1 MKKKTAKRLMAA
13 SMAGTMAMTMLAGF
27 TSSADEASDKPDT
40 WIADRTITVQA
51 YVDDIGNTLPSDFN
65 NTETMKKIT
74 ELTGIKLDVRYTP
87 GDSDSK
93 VLASQLASGTIPDVI
108 ISYLDNSTRPEFPL
122 LYKAAKDGM
131 FADVSEYMKNG
142 KVYSKYYEDGYLP
155 DDTKKNIVFRDDLD
169 GVYLWQLNIDEIDRS
184 LEYDPDE
191 EYVGGMYIQKSI
203 ADDLG
208 IDPTAIN
215 TQDDFYDLLVKIKE
229 GGYKDDNGNDVYPLG
244 PKYWGGSVDA
254 VKYIAAGYAWGVSDD
269 YNLDENG
276 DVKHI
281 AETDHVYDEIN
292 FVRKLLDED
301 LMNPEFF
308 TMDSTRAEEVSK
320 NHNSAIIE
328 DWIPLGPLND
338 ISGDNKEVV
347 RGKSGRGCMAISA
360 DAENP
365 EEIFQ
370 FFDWLSTKEG
380 QIIAQYGAE
389 GVSYTMED
397 GYPRLTDEVAEKLNA
412 GDTDYLINTIGAGF
426 GGSGNYFFE
435 FVLTNKN
442 NKDNFGESRPGASSG
457 NSAFARSVQIAKDYP
472 VEKKLVSG
480 LNATAY
486 MSVDELA
493 DVKMQMDL
501 LDWDETFVQACFAKS
516 DDEVKSIVESF
527 RNQLAAAGIDR
538 FEAYVKSV
546 YEEDPNAVNFYD

>member
-1 MKKKTAKRLMAA
+1 MCIR
-13 SMAGTMAMTMLAGF
+13 
-27 TSSADEASDKPDT
+27 
-40 WIADRTITVQA
+40 DR
-51 YVDDIGNTLPSDFN
+51 
-65 NTETMKKIT
+65 
-74 ELTGIKLDVRYTP
+74 
-87 GDSDSK
+87 
-93 VLASQLASGTIPDVI
+93 
-108 ISYLDNSTRPEFPL
+108 
-122 LYKAAKDGM
+122 
-131 FADVSEYMKNG
+131 
-142 KVYSKYYEDGYLP
+142 
-155 DDTKKNIVFRDDLD
+155 
-169 GVYLWQLNIDEIDRS
+169 
-184 LEYDPDE
+184 
-191 EYVGGMYIQKSI
+191 
-203 ADDLG
+203 
-208 IDPTAIN
+208 
-215 TQDDFYDLLVKIKE
+215 
-229 GGYKDDNGNDVYPLG
+229 
-244 PKYWGGSVDA
+244 
-254 VKYIAAGYAWGVSDD
+254 
-269 YNLDENG
+269 
-276 DVKHI
+276 
-281 AETDHVYDEIN
+281 
-292 FVRKLLDED
+292 
-301 LMNPEFF
+301 
-308 TMDSTRAEEVSK
+308 
-320 NHNSAIIE
+320 
-328 DWIPLGPLND
+328 
-338 ISGDNKEVV
+338 
-347 RGKSGRGCMAISA
+347 
-360 DAENP
+360 NP

>member
-215 TQDDFYDLLVKIKE
+215 TQDDFYDLLVKI
-229 GGYKDDNGNDVYPLG
+229 GR
-244 PKYWGGSVDA
+244 A
-254 VKYIAAGYAWGVSDD
+254 
-269 YNLDENG
+269 
-276 DVKHI
+276 
-281 AETDHVYDEIN
+281 HV
-292 FVRKLLDED
+292 
-301 LMNPEFF
+301 
-308 TMDSTRAEEVSK
+308 
-320 NHNSAIIE
+320 
-328 DWIPLGPLND
+328 
-338 ISGDNKEVV
+338 
-347 RGKSGRGCMAISA
+347 
-360 DAENP
+360 
-365 EEIFQ
+365 
-370 FFDWLSTKEG
+370 
-380 QIIAQYGAE
+380 
-389 GVSYTMED
+389 
-397 GYPRLTDEVAEKLNA
+397 
-412 GDTDYLINTIGAGF
+412 
-426 GGSGNYFFE
+426 
-435 FVLTNKN
+435 
-442 NKDNFGESRPGASSG
+442 
-457 NSAFARSVQIAKDYP
+457 
-472 VEKKLVSG
+472 
-480 LNATAY
+480 
-486 MSVDELA
+486 
-493 DVKMQMDL
+493 
-501 LDWDETFVQACFAKS
+501 
-516 DDEVKSIVESF
+516 
-527 RNQLAAAGIDR
+527 
-538 FEAYVKSV
+538 
-546 YEEDPNAVNFYD
+546 